1 MTNVS
6 RVDDSSQLAVWR
18 LPHILI
24 SCLHVDEIA
33 AVSPPPPPLLL
44 HKGQTQCLPVPC
56 RQVGRNCSMVI
67 FMFYYHELACL
78 LVLWRVWAH
87 KSQALASCSVQFYKY
102 SLIKQLQFYNHT
114 ASSQLASSLGF
125 VSKMLTSWQ
134 WIQSKFHQTL
144 QARGASW
151 DSVNHRLAQIA
162 RLCTSHV
169 CFSPV
174 GCWPSPAHTVRR
186 CSLQRRRVGFC
197 TQHRQEYTGS
207 FGTWW
212 LEMTLQFWEYNI
224 DNNMVWTI
232 VGFKD
237 RL

>member
-1 MTNVS
+1 MTNFS

-24 SCLHVDEIA
+24 SA
-33 AVSPPPPPLLL
+33 PPAPPPLLL

-67 FMFYYHELACL
+67 FMLYYHELACL
-78 LVLWRVWAH
+78 LVLWWVWAH
-87 KSQALASCSVQFYKY
+87 KSQALASCSVQFYKH

-144 QARGASW
+144 QAKRGELRFGKSPSRTDCKVVHIPCLFFPCGMLTFSCPHCSVSQAAEKEGWLLCSAQTGIHWLLW
-151 DSVNHRLAQIA
+151 DLMTGDDITI
-162 RLCTSHV
+162 L
-169 CFSPV
+169 
-174 GCWPSPAHTVRR
+174 GI
-186 CSLQRRRVGFC
+186 
-197 TQHRQEYTGS
+197 QH
-207 FGTWW
+207 W
-212 LEMTLQFWEYNI
+212 
-224 DNNMVWTI
+224 
-232 VGFKD
+232 
-237 RL
+237 